1 MIKYYLKSALLSII
15 GSLLVNTSVL
25 SMDRSV
31 IDDEMPDNYK
41 GIELEEEEETS
52 TNPHRSMT
60 KSVYAYYYCK
70 TVNVEFLA
78 LAGNALVEIIN
89 TDNGKLKTEY
99 VFRNDRIVSID
110 ISGMGIGNYIIRI
123 EVNGG
128 STYFG
133 SVVLY

>member
-52 TNPHRSMT
+52 TNPHRSLT
-60 KSVYAYYYCK
+60 NSVYAYYYCK
-70 TVNVEFLA
+70 TVNVKFLDSA
-78 LAGNALVEIIN
+78 ENALLEIIN
-89 TDNGKLKTEY
+89 TDNGKSRTEF
-99 VFRNDRIVSID
+99 VANDKYTALID
-110 ISGMGIGNYIIRI
+110 ISDMGIGNYFIYIQLD
-123 EVNGG
+123 NGVRYSG
-128 STYFG
+128 FFK
-133 SVVLY
+133 L